1 MNIVHLKNEVFK
13 LSKII
18 ENPKQLILNKS
29 KEILYNEGY
38 MKLNMRNVAKKC
50 DIALGTIY
58 NYYPTKKALV
68 IDMMTIYWKEFLSL
82 AKDTADSDEP
92 FYDKL
97 KALYCKLSDFIKTFK
112 QLWLAPE
119 LYNTPDYIQS
129 GLEKEVQF
137 MEKLIRIVEKILI
150 REGFKNN
157 KFSSY
162 EMAKFIVMN
171 FITVIQMPA
180 FEYSSFEKILKEL
193 IK

>member
-1 MNIVHLKNEVFK
+1 MNIVHLKHEVFK

-29 KEILYNEGY
+29 REILYNEGY

-68 IDMMTIYWKEFLSL
+68 IDMMTIYWKEFLAL
-82 AKDTADSDEP
+82 AEDTADSDEP

-97 KALYCKLSDFIKTFK
+97 KAIYCKLSDFIKNFK

-129 GLEKEVQF
+129 GLEKQVQF
-137 MEKLIRIVEKILI
+137 MEKLIRIVEKTLI

-162 EMAKFIVMN
+162 EMAKFILMN